1 MIYPHTLNPEMSL
14 VYPHGETRM
23 VCILE
28 VFFFRGKICCVCLPP
43 ASTMGLLTN
52 STVDQVSC
60 EEGLSAVQVH
70 AAGFCFHSN

>member
-28 VFFFRGKICCVCLPP
+28 VFFSMEKFAV
-43 ASTMGLLTN
+43 SVSLLLLLWAPY
-52 STVDQVSC
+52 Q
-60 EEGLSAVQVH
+60 
-70 AAGFCFHSN
+70 FHG